1 MILTKKLK
9 NNTQALKSE
18 SSNVKSIERK
28 NIPEV
33 IENEIEC
40 PRCYDTMT
48 LCSDFD
54 SLYYVCEMCDFYLYT
69 IKK

>member
-1 MILTKKLK
+1 MILAKKSK
-9 NNTQALKSE
+9 NNAQIS
-18 SSNVKSIERK
+18 
-28 NIPEV
+28 IPEPLANETVQRDVVSKV

-40 PRCYDTMT
+40 PRCNDIMT

-54 SLYYVCEMCDFYLYT
+54 SLYYACESCDFYLYT

>member
-1 MILTKKLK
+1 MRKGK
-9 NNTQALKSE
+9 NYRQELE
-18 SSNVKSIERK
+18 SNPEHNEIVEQNQLR
-28 NIPEV
+28 EV
-33 IENEIEC
+33 IENDIEC

-54 SLYYVCEMCDFYLYT
+54 SLYYVCASCDFYLYT

>member
-1 MILTKKLK
+1 MILAKKLK
-9 NNTQALKSE
+9 NNTQAITSE
-18 SSNVKSIERK
+18 PIASEIVRQEPVSK
-28 NIPEV
+28 V

-40 PRCYDTMT
+40 PRCYDIMT

-54 SLYYVCEMCDFYLYT
+54 NLYYVCEICDFYLYT